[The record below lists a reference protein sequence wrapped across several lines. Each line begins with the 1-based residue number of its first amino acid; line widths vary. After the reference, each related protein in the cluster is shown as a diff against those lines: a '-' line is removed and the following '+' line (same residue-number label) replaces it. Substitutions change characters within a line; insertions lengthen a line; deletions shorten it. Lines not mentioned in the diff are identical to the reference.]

1 MKPVTQSRVGE
12 DGTCFR
18 ACIASILEVP
28 EKRIPDFGASGDDE
42 TWWADVQAWL
52 NKAGYTYRRV
62 PIDGTKP
69 VGYSTIEGLSPRG
82 GLHACVAKDGVL
94 VHDPHPQDGTGRGL
108 VEPRYYGLFENT
120 RRASDAKGF
129 EKICAGCGVPLQNKM
144 KVLTCQACRYE
155 RAQELSGKPV
165 DKKYAEAMRKEL
177 RKSGKASDVKQVET
191 PKAAGEYLRER
202 AAKQSD
208 KNRRLA
214 IQKKSFHK
222 YLTGNKVLARDRSD
236 MLQLRKNTA
245 KQGGPFL
252 IQVTEKNGKEHTVPT
267 RGARL

>member
-1 MKPVTQSRVGE
+1 MKPVTQSRVDE

-108 VEPRYYGLFENT
+108 VEPRYYGLFE
-120 RRASDAKGF
+120 
-129 EKICAGCGVPLQNKM
+129 
-144 KVLTCQACRYE
+144 
-155 RAQELSGKPV
+155 PV
-165 DKKYAEAMRKEL
+165 TSK
-177 RKSGKASDVKQVET
+177 
-191 PKAAGEYLRER
+191 
-202 AAKQSD
+202 
-208 KNRRLA
+208 
-214 IQKKSFHK
+214 
-222 YLTGNKVLARDRSD
+222 ARDTDDVVAKIAALKPNQHVKINGVYIYHKGKGAFPYRIAATINPDGGYQDAATPSSAANKLRSPAWRHFAKKATDRAD